1 MEKINLF
8 DNLLPK
14 IEQRFKVLIP
24 EKGDN
29 FSAARRAMRYSLL
42 CGGKGIRRV

>member
-14 IEQRFKVLIP
+14 IEQKLDGLIP
-24 EKGDN
+24 ENGDN
-29 FSAARRAMRYSLL
+29 FSSARRARRDSRL
-42 CGGKGIRRV
+42 CGGKR